1 MNLSL
6 VDPELA
12 VALAQFPQMDIWS
25 DLPLSR
31 KLIAQARLGLMA
43 ALPAIENVTSTDY
56 SVPSTAVLGA
66 SAAPEVSVRVYR
78 PEDQTQHLPALLWIH
93 GGGYCLGSVE
103 QDDYFVRQMVKE
115 MGCVVVSVD
124 YRLAPEYPFPAPLDD
139 CYSALCWLFN
149 NTEQLK
155 VDGSCIGIGGI
166 SAGAGLAAG
175 LALLAR
181 DQGEVLPIF
190 QALLCP
196 MIDDRS
202 ITPSSHSITDE
213 RVWNRNSNIKGWQAY
228 LGPNVSG
235 GAETPSAYAA
245 PSRAEDLTGLPKAY
259 IAVGSVDAFVDE
271 NTDYAERLNAAGVDT
286 QFEIFPGGFHAFEF
300 TVPGADISRRARD
313 CHYQA
318 IKKGLF

>member
-1 MNLSL
+1 M
-6 VDPELA
+6 
-12 VALAQFPQMDIWS
+12 
-25 DLPLSR
+25 
-31 KLIAQARLGLMA
+31 
-43 ALPAIENVTSTDY
+43 
-56 SVPSTAVLGA
+56 
-66 SAAPEVSVRVYR
+66 RVYR

-318 IKKGLF
+318 IKQGLF

>member
-25 DLPLSR
+25 DLPLTR
-31 KLIAQARLGLMA
+31 KLIAQARLGLIA
-43 ALPAIENVTSTDY
+43 ALPVIENVTSTDY
-56 SVPSTAVLGA
+56 SVPSTAILGA

-78 PEDQTQHLPALLWIH
+78 PEDQTQHLPAILWIH
-93 GGGYCLGSVE
+93 GGGYCLGSME
-103 QDDYFVRQMVKE
+103 QDDYLVRQMVKE
-115 MGCVVVSVD
+115 VGCAVVSVD
-124 YRLAPEYPFPAPLDD
+124 YRLAPEHPFPAPLDD
-139 CYSALCWLFN
+139 CYSALCWLFS
-149 NTEQLK
+149 NTEQLN
-155 VDGSCIGIGGI
+155 VDGSRIGIGGI

-202 ITPSSHSITDE
+202 ITPSSHSIADE

-228 LGPNVSG
+228 LGPEMSG

-245 PSRAEDLTGLPKAY
+245 PSRAEDLTGLPATY
-259 IAVGSVDAFVDE
+259 IGVGSVDAFVDE

-318 IKKGLF
+318 IKQGLF

>member
-12 VALAQFPQMDIWS
+12 VALAQFAQMDIWS

-78 PEDQTQHLPALLWIH
+78 PEDQTQHLPAILWIH
-93 GGGYCLGSVE
+93 GGGYCLGSME
-103 QDDYFVRQMVKE
+103 QDDYLVRQMVKE
-115 MGCVVVSVD
+115 VGCAVVSVD
-124 YRLAPEYPFPAPLDD
+124 YRLAPEHPFPAPLDD
-139 CYSALCWLFN
+139 CYSALCWLFS
-149 NTEQLK
+149 NTEQLN
-155 VDGSCIGIGGI
+155 VDGSRIGIGGI

-202 ITPSSHSITDE
+202 ITPSSHSIADE

-228 LGPNVSG
+228 LGPEMSG

-245 PSRAEDLTGLPKAY
+245 PSRAEDLTGLPATY
-259 IAVGSVDAFVDE
+259 IGVGSVDAFVDE

-318 IKKGLF
+318 IKQGLF

>member
-12 VALAQFPQMDIWS
+12 VALEQFPQMDIWS

-56 SVPSTAVLGA
+56 RVPSMAVLGA

-78 PEDQTQHLPALLWIH
+78 PEDQTQRLPALLWIH
-93 GGGYCLGSVE
+93 GGGYCLGSME
-103 QDDYFVRQMVKE
+103 QDDYLVRQMVKE
-115 MGCVVVSVD
+115 VACAVVSVD
-124 YRLAPEYPFPAPLDD
+124 YRLAPEHPFPAPLDD
-139 CYSALCWLFN
+139 CYSALCWLFS
-149 NTEQLK
+149 NTEQLN
-155 VDGSCIGIGGI
+155 VDGSRIGIGGI

-196 MIDDRS
+196 MIDDRG
-202 ITPSSHSITDE
+202 ITASSHSITDE

-228 LGPNVSG
+228 LGPDMSG
-235 GAETPSAYAA
+235 GAESPSAYAA

>member
-1 MNLSL
+1 
-6 VDPELA
+6 
-12 VALAQFPQMDIWS
+12 
-25 DLPLSR
+25 
-31 KLIAQARLGLMA
+31 LMA

-56 SVPSTAVLGA
+56 SVPRTDVLGA

-78 PEDQTQHLPALLWIH
+78 PEDQTQRLPALLWIH
-93 GGGYCLGSVE
+93 GGGYCLGSME
-103 QDDYFVRQMVKE
+103 QDDYLVRQMVKE
-115 MGCVVVSVD
+115 VGCAVVSVD
-124 YRLAPEYPFPAPLDD
+124 YRLAPEHPFPAPLDD
-139 CYSALCWLFN
+139 CYSALCWLFS

-155 VDGSCIGIGGI
+155 VDGSRIGIGGI

-228 LGPNVSG
+228 LGPDMSG

-300 TVPGADISRRARD
+300 TVPGADISRLARD

>member
-12 VALAQFPQMDIWS
+12 VALAQFPKMDIWS

-56 SVPSTAVLGA
+56 SVPRTDVLGP

-93 GGGYCLGSVE
+93 GGGYCLGSME
-103 QDDYFVRQMVKE
+103 QDDYLVRQMVKE
-115 MGCVVVSVD
+115 VGCAVVSVD
-124 YRLAPEYPFPAPLDD
+124 YRLAPEHPFPAPLDD
-139 CYSALCWLFN
+139 CYSALCWLFS
-149 NTEQLK
+149 NTEQLN
-155 VDGSCIGIGGI
+155 VDGSRIGIGGI

-228 LGPNVSG
+228 LGPDMSG

-300 TVPGADISRRARD
+300 TVPGADISRLARD

>member
-12 VALAQFPQMDIWS
+12 VALAQFPKMDIWS

-31 KLIAQARLGLMA
+31 TLIAQARLGLMA

-56 SVPSTAVLGA
+56 SVPRTDVLGA

-78 PEDQTQHLPALLWIH
+78 PEDQTQRLPALLWIH
-93 GGGYCLGSVE
+93 GGGYCLGSME
-103 QDDYFVRQMVKE
+103 QDDYLVRQMVKE
-115 MGCVVVSVD
+115 VGCAVVSVD
-124 YRLAPEYPFPAPLDD
+124 YRLAPEHPFPAPLDD
-139 CYSALCWLFN
+139 CYSALCWLFS

-155 VDGSCIGIGGI
+155 VDGSRIGIGGI

>member
-56 SVPSTAVLGA
+56 RVPSMAVLGA

-78 PEDQTQHLPALLWIH
+78 PEDQTQRLPALLWIH
-93 GGGYCLGSVE
+93 GGGYCLGSME
-103 QDDYFVRQMVKE
+103 QDDYLVRQMVKE
-115 MGCVVVSVD
+115 VGCAVVSVD
-124 YRLAPEYPFPAPLDD
+124 YRLAPEHPFPAPLDD
-139 CYSALCWLFN
+139 CYSALCWLFS

-155 VDGSCIGIGGI
+155 VDGSRIGIGGI

-228 LGPNVSG
+228 LGPDMSG

-300 TVPGADISRRARD
+300 TVPGADISRLARD